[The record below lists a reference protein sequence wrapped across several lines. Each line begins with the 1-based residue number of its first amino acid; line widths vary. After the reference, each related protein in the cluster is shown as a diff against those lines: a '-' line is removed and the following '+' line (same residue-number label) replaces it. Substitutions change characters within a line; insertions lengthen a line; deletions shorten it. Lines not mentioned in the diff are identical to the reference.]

1 MADTQDSYCFDA
13 PNTYINFGTINDDP
27 EADSWFDEN
36 TTVRA
41 TQTQSNPFSTH
52 KTSIRKGTPGAI
64 PKRRSSKR
72 LSCEDK
78 RKALSKIRANRSQ
91 AAASQAVCLPP
102 LKKQK
107 LHSSKGKL
115 NDPSVNEG
123 ASTSGQDRSSSMK
136 RSRLAVPITPMVL
149 KRKVDSVKLKNS
161 EEQELE
167 KVQQLRQELSE
178 RLRKNEE
185 SLKAA
190 ISGAGQLVKKPV
202 TAVTQSVEFHFHTE
216 ERMKKHPEQQL
227 GGQYKE
233 TDFAAALR
241 KHHASPGKMPKGG
254 HTISKP
260 FNFCSGSKRKHEE
273 STGTEPYVSVAQHIY
288 FFHQRTPSR
297 YHLRSRQEEMEG
309 PSAVQPTKLKLTNP
323 KTPLLQ
329 TKQRL
334 RPVTCKSRVEKEE
347 EEIKELEQY
356 KFKAHELNT
365 RILEGGPLLPKKPPV
380 KEPTQAIGF
389 NLEIDKRIKQ
399 RENKDEPEEHFTF
412 HSKPCP
418 SKILTDVVGVPEK
431 KCFPTT
437 VPKSP
442 AFALKN
448 RVRVPSWSE
457 KEEDQKLT
465 LIKANPM
472 PHYGV
477 PFMPKLVEQKK
488 DVCPF
493 SFTDRDLERQQQKE
507 QKLEELRK
515 AEVPKFKAQPL
526 PLFDQVHLPEK
537 KSKMPTQTEPFQ
549 LQSDQRGISKL
560 QHLQQQVAEEL
571 KQQKEMTKFK
581 ARPNTVKKNE
591 PFMPIKNKSLTVQE
605 GFELATEKR
614 ARERQEFEKCLADIE
629 TQRSL
634 LEEQTRQ
641 EQEEQENQEIHR
653 LRNELVHK
661 AQPVRKYKPVEVRS
675 SDVLPTCPKS
685 PNFSNRFKI

>member
-1 MADTQDSYCFDA
+1 
-13 PNTYINFGTINDDP
+13 
-27 EADSWFDEN
+27 
-36 TTVRA
+36 
-41 TQTQSNPFSTH
+41 
-52 KTSIRKGTPGAI
+52 
-64 PKRRSSKR
+64 
-72 LSCEDK
+72 
-78 RKALSKIRANRSQ
+78 
-91 AAASQAVCLPP
+91 
-102 LKKQK
+102 
-107 LHSSKGKL
+107 
-115 NDPSVNEG
+115 
-123 ASTSGQDRSSSMK
+123 MK

-190 ISGAGQLVKKPV
+190 ISGAGQLVKKSV

-227 GGQYKE
+227 GDQYKE
-233 TDFAAALR
+233 TDFAASLR
-241 KHHASPGKMPKGG
+241 KHPASPGKIPEGG
-254 HTISKP
+254 HTKSQP
-260 FNFCSGSKRKHEE
+260 FNFCSRSKRKHEE

-288 FFHQRTPSR
+288 SFHKRTPSR

-347 EEIKELEQY
+347 EEIKELQQY

-399 RENKDEPEEHFTF
+399 REKKDEPEEHFTF

-457 KEEDQKLT
+457 K
-465 LIKANPM
+465 
-472 PHYGV
+472 
-477 PFMPKLVEQKK
+477 
-488 DVCPF
+488 
-493 SFTDRDLERQQQKE
+493 
-507 QKLEELRK
+507 
-515 AEVPKFKAQPL
+515 
-526 PLFDQVHLPEK
+526 
-537 KSKMPTQTEPFQ
+537 
-549 LQSDQRGISKL
+549 
-560 QHLQQQVAEEL
+560 VAEEL
-571 KQQKEMTKFK
+571 EQQKEMTKFK
-581 ARPNTVKKNE
+581 ARPNTVTMKE

-614 ARERQEFEKCLADIE
+614 ARERQEFEKCLVDKEA
-629 TQRSL
+629 QRSL

-641 EQEEQENQEIHR
+641 AEEEQENQEIHR

>member
-1 MADTQDSYCFDA
+1 A
-13 PNTYINFGTINDDP
+13 
-27 EADSWFDEN
+27 
-36 TTVRA
+36 TVEV
-41 TQTQSNPFSTH
+41 SVMS
-52 KTSIRKGTPGAI
+52 KTSSAHLTGHH
-64 PKRRSSKR
+64 
-72 LSCEDK
+72 
-78 RKALSKIRANRSQ
+78 
-91 AAASQAVCLPP
+91 P
-102 LKKQK
+102 LKLECVHGCRIK
-107 LHSSKGKL
+107 S
-115 NDPSVNEG
+115 
-123 ASTSGQDRSSSMK
+123 
-136 RSRLAVPITPMVL
+136 ITMTA
-149 KRKVDSVKLKNS
+149 KTTFDSVKLKNS

-190 ISGAGQLVKKPV
+190 ISGAGQLVKKSV

-227 GGQYKE
+227 GDQYKE
-233 TDFAAALR
+233 TDFAASLR
-241 KHHASPGKMPKGG
+241 KHPASPGKIPEGG
-254 HTISKP
+254 HTKSQP
-260 FNFCSGSKRKHEE
+260 FNFCSRSKRKHEE

-288 FFHQRTPSR
+288 SFHKRTPSR

-347 EEIKELEQY
+347 EEIKELQQY

-399 RENKDEPEEHFTF
+399 REKKDEPEEHFTF

-457 KEEDQKLT
+457 KQELT

-477 PFMPKLVEQKK
+477 PFKPKLVEQKK

-515 AEVPKFKAQPL
+515 AEVPIFKAQPL

-549 LQSDQRGISKL
+549 LQSDQRGISKI
-560 QHLQQQVAEEL
+560 QHLKQQVAEEL
-571 KQQKEMTKFK
+571 EQQKEMTKFK
-581 ARPNTVKKNE
+581 ARPNTVTMKE
-591 PFMPIKNKSLTVQE
+591 PFMPIKNKSLTGGSNSSLSGSIVQE

-614 ARERQEFEKCLADIE
+614 ARERQEFEKCLVDKEA
-629 TQRSL
+629 QRSL

-641 EQEEQENQEIHR
+641 AEEEQENQEIHR